1 MGRKLQNDAVEN
13 NTIFLVEGRFYLLQ
27 QRDLLWTQKAVCW
40 FEPVRYF
47 HSAPASPNSFQRI
60 GKHEEGDV
68 TENCSLTDTEFCC
81 QIRRRIRPPR
91 NDHCIDRRSP
101 FRRIQPCSLLP
112 VRDTNSIAKIPDT
125 FCHDS
130 KSFQEKFTFC
140 HIVLWHLLVRLSKQ
154 VLLQQKARCE
164 SGCSQ
169 RDSVVLVVQM
179 TLEGSA
185 IGIAGNDVAICID
198 GEAYAEGAR
207 AGD

>member
-1 MGRKLQNDAVEN
+1 MGRELKQDAVQN
-13 NTIFLVEGRFYLLQ
+13 NPIFLIQMRLDLLLQ
-27 QRDLLWTQKAVCW
+27 LDLPGIQEVICRL
-40 FEPVRYF
+40 EPVRYLYT
-47 HSAPASPNSFQRI
+47 APASPNSFHRI
-60 GKHEEGDV
+60 GKRQEHDV
-68 TENCSLTDTEFCC
+68 TKNRPFTDGEFYC
-81 QIRRRIRPPR
+81 QMWNSIISPR
-91 NDHCIDRRSP
+91 DDHCIDRSSP

-112 VRDTNSIAKIPDT
+112 VRDSNSIAKIPDT